1 MIDASVLV
9 VGAGAIGGVTAA
21 KMAGKVRRVVVLDAN
36 PKHVRLM
43 RDPGLLLDDL
53 GEERHVPLDAH
64 DELEDIEGPFDF
76 ALVILKAPHLE
87 AALGPLVA
95 RDLAATFVSVGNGL
109 VQDRISD
116 LVGKDHYVPG
126 VVEFGA
132 TNLGPGHVAQTT
144 RGPFVVGE
152 LDGETRE
159 RTRLLRDVL
168 DTVDGAKIS
177 EDIRGQI
184 WSKLLVNST
193 FSGLGVVSGMLYREV
208 VDEPNGRRAAL
219 ALWTEGYDVGTAQEL
234 AMDRVL
240 GIHPEELVVRG
251 LEDEERADGAL
262 AVAMEQAGATKASML
277 QDLERGAKTEV
288 DVING
293 GVVQKGRETGVPT
306 PLNAR
311 VVELVH
317 AMERGERQPGRDALE
332 ELAAL
337 A

>member
-1 MIDASVLV
+1 
-9 VGAGAIGGVTAA
+9 
-21 KMAGKVRRVVVLDAN
+21 
-36 PKHVRLM
+36 
-43 RDPGLLLDDL
+43 
-53 GEERHVPLDAH
+53 
-64 DELEDIEGPFDF
+64 
-76 ALVILKAPHLE
+76 
-87 AALGPLVA
+87 
-95 RDLAATFVSVGNGL
+95 
-109 VQDRISD
+109 
-116 LVGKDHYVPG
+116 
-126 VVEFGA
+126 
-132 TNLGPGHVAQTT
+132 
-144 RGPFVVGE
+144 VVGE

-208 VDEPNGRRAAL
+208 VDDPNGRRAAL

-251 LEDEERADGAL
+251 PEDEERADGAL
-262 AVAMEQAGATKASML
+262 AAAMEQAGATKASML